1 MKKKLSIIFFIVGII
16 SVLLSI
22 LFNNLNKKNI
32 NLQVEDF
39 QVQKKNNQ
47 VFIDFNLK
55 NPEDKDYP
63 KGKLV
68 LNFYDNTNLLYQYEY
83 EYDQFLAYQV
93 IGVSSILDFEYTN
106 ITRYEF
112 IIGNSKLDINPTYQ

>member
-39 QVQKKNNQ
+39 QAQKKNNQ

>member
-1 MKKKLSIIFFIVGII
+1 MKKKLSILLFIVGIVL
-16 SVLLSI
+16 VLLSI
-22 LFNNLNKKNI
+22 LFNNLNKREI

-39 QVQKKNNQ
+39 KVQKKNNQ
-47 VFIDFNLK
+47 VLIDFNLK

-63 KGKLV
+63 KGKLII
-68 LNFYDNTNLLYQYEY
+68 NFYDNTNLLYQYDY
-83 EYDQFLAYQV
+83 EYDNFPPYQL
-93 IGVSSILDFEYTN
+93 INVSSLLDFEYTN